1 MCWFSGLVLIVLF
14 IREVNSLSLL
24 RTANEIIDRRIFI
37 SENIDMLLA
46 SVITTLVDV
55 SEEDT
60 SSNNNIKS
68 LASNSRPAR
77 APLQALLPAARLKIW
92 MR

>member
-46 SVITTLVDV
+46 LVITTLDV